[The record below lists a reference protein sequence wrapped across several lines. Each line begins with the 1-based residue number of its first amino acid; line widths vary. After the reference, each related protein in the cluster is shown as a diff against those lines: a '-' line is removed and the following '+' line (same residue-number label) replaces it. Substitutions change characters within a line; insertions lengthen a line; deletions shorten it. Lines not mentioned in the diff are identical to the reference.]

1 MPASSLKGP
10 RSRWE
15 VKKQARSGPF
25 WAKIVS
31 KRVRDAGDTEDIYI
45 VEDAAGRQEWAR
57 RSSLRHRV
65 FVKQC
70 HVGVTGDKK
79 HDR

>member
-1 MPASSLKGP
+1 MGGEKAGQERAPGA
-10 RSRWE
+10 
-15 VKKQARSGPF
+15 F

-31 KRVRDAGDTEDIYI
+31 KRERDAGDPEDIYI
-45 VEDAAGRQEWAR
+45 VEDAAGRQEWTR
-57 RSSLRHRV
+57 RSLLRHRV

-70 HVGVTGDKK
+70 LVGVTGDKK